1 MGHLHI
7 TEVAPWRFRGRSVV
21 VPWAA
26 RMCERPPERIVG
38 TMNSFYAS
46 DILVRQHHARLR
58 ADADN
63 QRLVR
68 AARRTRTRRAGTA
81 FSHTF
86 RAARCAK

>member
-1 MGHLHI
+1 M
-7 TEVAPWRFRGRSVV
+7 V

-38 TMNSFYAS
+38 AMTNFYAS

-63 QRLVR
+63 HRLVR
-68 AARRTRTRRAGTA
+68 AARRTRNRRGNGVL
-81 FSHTF
+81 
-86 RAARCAK
+86 ARVARPLGR